1 MRKDGAEKK
10 GGLTQ
15 LQTKAV
21 WKLRGTATE
30 LLESKQTATEL
41 PLSSWNQVSRKIDT
55 ERHAPHPPYPHV
67 TVPGGALKRWRGGP
81 LTQPQWAPAGARGV
95 ACALG
100 WIEQA
105 VWGLSLDLPFT
116 SSVVLNKLLRLSKPH
131 L

>member
-1 MRKDGAEKK
+1 MKKDGAEKK

-55 ERHAPHPPYPHV
+55 ERHAPHPPHPHV

-81 LTQPQWAPAGARGV
+81 QTQPQWAPAGARGV
-95 ACALG
+95 GGLRAGMDRAGGLGFKSGLALH
-100 WIEQA
+100 EQCCLKQA
-105 VWGLSLDLPFT
+105 AQAL
-116 SSVVLNKLLRLSKPH
+116 
-131 L
+131 